1 MDMSI
6 GRKIALGFAIVI
18 VLTFGFGF
26 YQVTKLGE
34 VQTFS
39 EETMSDNVS
48 MRRIMGRLDDSEKHM
63 RFLAER
69 TLVTYL
75 LSKGNLTDQSLTAVQ
90 REWQAARQTTE
101 ALIKEVRS
109 FAAKQEAEAQT
120 EARRVQ
126 WARIVANTKDSE
138 QALAAITSETEA
150 VFELVNS
157 DKAPQLAK
165 HLPAMDQAGKVFSAR
180 VESGET
186 LVRELVDIGR
196 RNIAATYEETRQL
209 SMIALAVVLA
219 AGAVIAF
226 YMHRSITGPLGA
238 FMGFVERI
246 GRGDLTQKTNI
257 DRGDELGQ
265 LARHLDQMVEG
276 LRQFASQSRSGA
288 ENLNSAAAETLA
300 STKQQ
305 AASVEEQFAAVQ
317 ETTATLEE
325 ITQSGTQISDR
336 AKKLTAAAE
345 AASSAGQT
353 GLDAVS
359 ETARAMDAIRE
370 QAEAVAENIV
380 TLSEKTQ
387 TIGEIIA
394 TVNDIAE
401 RSHLLALNAAIEA
414 AAARE
419 NGGGF
424 TVVANEIKNLADQ
437 AKEAT
442 AAVRIN
448 LSDIQQ
454 GINTSVMLTEEA
466 VKRVGMGK
474 EKTDSTQR
482 TIHQLTE
489 NIQESVQAFQQIVAA
504 TNQQQI
510 GLEQVT
516 QALQSIRQ
524 ASEQTAAGTT
534 QVEQAAANLSALG
547 EQLLRSAGS
556 YRL

>member
-1 MDMSI
+1 MNMSI
-6 GRKIALGFAIVI
+6 GRKIALGFGIVI
-18 VLTFGFGF
+18 ALTFGFGL

-34 VQTFS
+34 VRVIS
-39 EETMSDNVS
+39 EEITTDNVG
-48 MRRIMGRLDDSEKHM
+48 MRRLMGRLDDSENQMKV
-63 RFLAER
+63 FLER
-69 TLVTYL
+69 TLVVYL

-101 ALIKEVRS
+101 GLIKEIRS

-120 EARRVQ
+120 DARRVQ
-126 WARIVANTKDSE
+126 WARIVANTKDME
-138 QALAAITSETEA
+138 QALAATSSEVQA

-165 HLPAMDQAGKVFSAR
+165 HLPTLDQTRKNFSAR

-186 LVRELVDIGR
+186 LVRELGDIGR
-196 RNIAATYEETRQL
+196 RNIAATYDEARQL
-209 SMIALAVVLA
+209 SMIALAAVLA
-219 AGAVIAF
+219 VGAAIAF
-226 YMHRSITGPLGA
+226 YMHRSITGPLA
-238 FMGFVERI
+238 SFMGFVERV
-246 GRGDLTQKTNI
+246 GRGDLTQKTGVV
-257 DRGDELGQ
+257 RGDELGL
-265 LARHLDQMVEG
+265 LARHLDQMVDG
-276 LRQFASQSRSGA
+276 LKEFATQSRAGA

-336 AKKLTAAAE
+336 AKNLTAAAE
-345 AASSAGQT
+345 AATDAGQT
-353 GLDAVS
+353 GLDAVAD
-359 ETARAMDAIRE
+359 TARAMDAIRE

-380 TLSEKTQ
+380 LLSEKTQ

-424 TVVANEIKNLADQ
+424 SVVANEIKNLADQ

-442 AAVRIN
+442 AAVRVN

-466 VKRVGMGK
+466 VKRVAMGK
-474 EKTDSTQR
+474 DKTDSTQR

-516 QALQSIRQ
+516 QALQNIRQ
-524 ASEQTAAGTT
+524 ASEQTAAGTN

-556 YRL
+556 YRI